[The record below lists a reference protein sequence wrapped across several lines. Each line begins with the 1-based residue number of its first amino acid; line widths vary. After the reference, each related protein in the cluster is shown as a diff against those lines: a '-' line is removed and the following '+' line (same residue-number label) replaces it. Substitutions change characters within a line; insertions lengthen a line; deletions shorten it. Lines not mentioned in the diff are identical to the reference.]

1 MQRLAVEQ
9 FELQVLLLVQELVVE
24 LPVDAKFAVQVASE
38 FLPTAKA
45 EVLPELVL

>member
-1 MQRLAVEQ
+1 MVQ
-9 FELQVLLLVQELVVE
+9 FERQVLLLEQELVVE
-24 LPVDAKFAVQVASE
+24 LPVDAEFAVPAAVQVVSE